1 MLRNYFLVAIRNLWR
16 NKVVSAI
23 NIAGL
28 GIGLACCMLIF
39 LYAKDEWSYDRFQPG
54 RDQIYR
60 ITAKMVDKQGNE
72 QFRTGK
78 TGALNG
84 PAFQQEIPE
93 ITACTRIA
101 GDDHIIRLKNQTFTQ
116 AIHLADP
123 NFFSVFTF
131 PLLRGNP
138 KTALSDFQSMVI
150 TESTARK
157 YFGKTDVI
165 GYPLEIEFEKKFQ
178 PFTITAVAKDCP
190 QNSTIK
196 FDILLSFQFYEKTEP
211 ENQWL
216 NFNLTTFVVLT
227 PGASPNAVLPKMS
240 RVDREKVDAQ
250 SKVAGDSNGQNGS
263 VSWGLQPLT
272 AIHLSTEYDA
282 EDELSDAS
290 NPMYS
295 YILTG
300 IALFILAIACINFI
314 NLTIARSIQRSKEV
328 GIRKVVGGRRAQLI
342 GQFLGESFITCTIAF
357 AIAIALARVTLP
369 LFNELANKQLS
380 LSYLLDSGL
389 VTGFIGFFLL
399 TGFAAGFYPALVLSG
414 FNPVET
420 LYQRLRLTGNNYLA
434 KSLIVVQFSL
444 AALLIICTVFLFQQ
458 FHFLTHQDLGYNEN
472 NLVVVNID
480 AADGAH
486 FSRVFSTELM
496 RNSAVRRVAVHNG
509 GRWGMQAGV
518 DGRQIGFDFEHIDEN
533 YLPTLE
539 IPLVRG
545 RNFSPEYPAD
555 SGQSAIVNET
565 FVREANWKNPIGK
578 TVELTYITYKNQK
591 LTVIGV
597 VRDFHFRPL
606 NEKIVPELFAM
617 GQPSDYLQFNIRIS
631 PDNTPKTLRF
641 IETTFKKLAP
651 DYPFSYTFRKDH
663 NLHAYDAALKWK
675 HIITFAA
682 AFTIFISC
690 IGLFGLTTLAAERRR
705 KEIGIRKVLGAS
717 VPSLVR
723 VLSLSFLKL
732 VLLAGVIA
740 IPIAWWAVNKWLENF
755 AYHIKPQ
762 WWVFGLAIFIT
773 LVVALSTVVIESIK
787 AATANPVRNLRT
799 E

>member
-16 NKVVSAI
+16 NKVVSVI

-28 GIGLACCMLIF
+28 SIGLACCMLIF
-39 LYAKDEWSYDRFQPG
+39 LYAKDEWSYDRFQPNKD
-54 RDQIYR
+54 RIYR

-72 QFRTGK
+72 QFKTVK

-84 PAFQQEIPE
+84 PSFQQEIPE
-93 ITACTRIA
+93 ITASTRIA
-101 GDDHIIRLKNQTFTQ
+101 GSDHIIRQKDQTFSQ
-116 AIHLADP
+116 RIHLADP

-131 PLLRGNP
+131 PLLSGNP

-150 TESTARK
+150 TKQAAIK
-157 YFGKTDVI
+157 YFGTTDVI
-165 GYPLEIEFEKKFQ
+165 GKILEIEFEKKFQ

-196 FDILLSFQFYEKTEP
+196 FDILLSFKFYEKTEP

-216 NFNLTTFVVLT
+216 NFNLTTFVLLT
-227 PGASPNAVLPKMS
+227 PGASPNTVLTKMT
-240 RVDREKVDAQ
+240 RVDKERTTAQ
-250 SKVAGDSNGQNGS
+250 APGAPSQDGLNGY
-263 VSWGLQPLT
+263 VTWGLQPLT
-272 AIHLSTEYDA
+272 DIHLNKEYDA

-300 IALFILAIACINFI
+300 IALFIVVIACINFI

-357 AIAIALARVTLP
+357 VIAIALARITLP

-380 LSYLLDSGL
+380 LSYLLDAGL
-389 VTGFIGFFLL
+389 VSGFIGFFLL

-420 LYQRLRLTGNNYLA
+420 LYHRLRLTGKNYLA
-434 KSLIVVQFSL
+434 KSLIVVQFAL
-444 AALLIICTVFLFQQ
+444 AALLIICTIFLYQQ

-472 NLVVVNID
+472 NLVLVDID
-480 AADGAH
+480 AANGGQFA
-486 FSRVFSTELM
+486 RVFSTELL
-496 RNSAVRRVAVHNG
+496 RSSSVRRVAIHNG
-509 GRWGMQAGV
+509 GRWGTNART
-518 DGRQIGFDFEHIDEN
+518 DGREIGFDFEHIDAN
-533 YLPTLE
+533 YFPTLE
-539 IPLVRG
+539 IPLVHG
-545 RNFSPEYPAD
+545 RNFSPDYPAD
-555 SGQSAIVNET
+555 SAQSAIVNET
-565 FVREANWKNPIGK
+565 FARNAGWKNPIGK
-578 TVELTYITYKNQK
+578 TVDLSYQNQK
-591 LTVIGV
+591 LTIIGV

-606 NEKIVPELFAM
+606 NEKIGPELFVI
-617 GQPSDYLQFNIRIS
+617 GQPADYLQFNIRIS
-631 PDNTPKTLRF
+631 PEKTPQTLGV

-651 DYPFSYTFRKDH
+651 DYPFSYQFRKDQ
-663 NLHAYDAALKWK
+663 NLHAYDAAVRWK
-675 HIITFAA
+675 KIIAFAA

-690 IGLFGLTTLAAERRR
+690 IGLFGLIALAAERRR

-717 VPSLVR
+717 VASLVR
-723 VLSLSFLKL
+723 VLTLSFLQL
-732 VLLAGVIA
+732 VLLAAVIA
-740 IPIAWWAVNKWLENF
+740 IPLAWWAVNQWLDNF
-755 AYHIKPQ
+755 AYHITPQ
-762 WWVFGLAIFIT
+762 WWVFAASVGVILLI
-773 LVVALSTVVIESIK
+773 ALSTVVIESIR
-787 AATANPVRNLRT
+787 AAKANPVRNLRT

>member
-16 NKVVSAI
+16 NKVVSVI

-28 GIGLACCMLIF
+28 SIGLACCMLIF
-39 LYAKDEWSYDRFQPG
+39 LYAKDEWSYDRFQANK
-54 RDQIYR
+54 DHIYR
-60 ITAKMVDKQGNE
+60 ITAQMG
-72 QFRTGK
+72 FRTVK

-84 PAFQQEIPE
+84 PAFKAEIPE
-93 ITACTRIA
+93 ITAFTRIA
-101 GDDHIIRLKNQTFTQ
+101 GSDHIIRQSEKTFSQ
-116 AIHLADP
+116 MVHLADP
-123 NFFSVFTF
+123 NFFSVFSF
-131 PLLRGNP
+131 PLLSGNP
-138 KTALSDFQSMVI
+138 KTALSGFQSMVI

-157 YFGKTDVI
+157 YFGTTDVI

-196 FDILLSFQFYEKTEP
+196 FDILLSFKFYEKTEP
-211 ENQWL
+211 EDQWL
-216 NFNLTTFVVLT
+216 NFNLTTFVVLA
-227 PGASPNAVLPKMS
+227 PGASPNVVLPLMS
-240 RVDREKVDAQ
+240 RVNKEKVAALLATGGDRDAHN
-250 SKVAGDSNGQNGS
+250 DT

-282 EDELSDAS
+282 EDELTDAS

-300 IALFILAIACINFI
+300 IALFILVIACINFI
-314 NLTIARSIQRSKEV
+314 NLTIARSLQRSKEV
-328 GIRKVVGGRRAQLI
+328 GIRKVVGGRRAQLL
-342 GQFLGESFITCTIAF
+342 GQFLGESFVTCGIAF
-357 AIAIALARVTLP
+357 VIAIGLARVTLP

-380 LSYLLDSGL
+380 LSYLLDTGL

-420 LYQRLRLTGNNYLA
+420 LYHRVTLTGKNYLA
-434 KSLIVVQFSL
+434 KGLVVLQFAL
-444 AALLIICTVFLFQQ
+444 AALLIISTFFLYQQ

-480 AADGAH
+480 AANGKQFA
-486 FSRVFSTELM
+486 RVFSTELQ
-496 RNSAVRRVAVHNG
+496 RNSAIRQVAIHNG
-509 GRWGMQAGV
+509 GRWGTNART
-518 DGRQIGFDFEHIDEN
+518 DGREIGFDFEHIDAN
-533 YLPTLE
+533 YLPTLQ
-539 IPLVRG
+539 IPLLKG
-545 RNFSPEYPAD
+545 RNFSPDYPAD
-555 SGQSAIVNET
+555 SEQSVIVNET
-565 FVREANWKNPIGK
+565 FAREAGWKEPIGK
-578 TVELTYITYKNQK
+578 DVDLIYQGKK
-591 LTVIGV
+591 MTVIGV

-606 NEKIVPELFAM
+606 NEKIGPELFVI
-617 GQPSDYLQFNIRIS
+617 GQPSDYLQFNVRIS
-631 PDNTPKTLRF
+631 PDHIPQTLAF

-651 DYPFSYTFRKDH
+651 DYPFSYTFRKDW
-663 NLHAYDAALKWK
+663 NLHAYDAEQKWK
-675 HIITFAA
+675 QIIAFAA

-690 IGLFGLTTLAAERRR
+690 IGLFGLTTLAAERRK

-717 VPSLVR
+717 VISLVR
-723 VLSLSFLKL
+723 VLSFSFLKL
-732 VLLAGVIA
+732 VLLANIIA
-740 IPIAWWAVNKWLENF
+740 IPVAGWAVNKWLDNF

-773 LVVALSTVVIESIK
+773 LVIALSTVVIESIK